1 MYSWALKAQLP
12 VKVWATKLTHRMR
25 FLIDS
30 LILNGDDVS
39 AREGP
44 STTFLKT
51 LPALFYMSYIS
62 IWFVLFVLFSLHNN
76 RPNICYVILE
86 GYWE

>member
-25 FLIDS
+25 FLNDS

-44 STTFLKT
+44 SITFLKT
-51 LPALFYMSYIS
+51 KPALSYMSYIY
-62 IWFVLFVLFSLHNN
+62 ILFVLLFFLFSLHNN
-76 RPNICYVILE
+76 RANSCYVILK
-86 GYWE
+86 GY